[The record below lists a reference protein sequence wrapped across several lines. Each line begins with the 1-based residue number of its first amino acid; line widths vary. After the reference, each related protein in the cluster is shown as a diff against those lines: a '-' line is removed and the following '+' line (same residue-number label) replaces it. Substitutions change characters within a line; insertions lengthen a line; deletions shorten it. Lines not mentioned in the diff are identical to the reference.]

1 MPKPL
6 KKSKKPKIEIFVR
19 PPIITVMG
27 HIDHGKTTL
36 LDALRQTDVAAKE
49 AGGITQHIG
58 AYQVD
63 HQGKKLTFIDTPGH
77 AAFSKMRSRGAGVT
91 DLVILVIDAVE
102 SVKPQTKEC
111 LEHIKAAGVPF
122 LVAINKM
129 DLPNAVPEIVKK
141 DLADNGVLVEGYGGD
156 IVCVPIS
163 AKTKKGIPELLEMML
178 LMAEMQKLT
187 ADPNGP
193 LKAAVIES
201 TLDPKRGPVATVI
214 VKAGTLQVGQD
225 VYTPETSGR
234 VRNLLDWQHQPLRQ
248 ALPGNPIQIL
258 GFKQVPIVGSVV
270 TDQPVTQLP
279 IEKAVKIVS
288 SDKKL
293 KLLIKADVAGT
304 LEAIVNNLGGEVEL
318 VGQSVGTIN
327 ESDVLLAQSTGSR
340 IVAFRVKVSSQA
352 ASLAEK
358 EAVLIK
364 SYQLIHELLDDIQQ
378 QILKLLEPTI
388 DEQVLGE
395 AAVLQAFTVKGGLI
409 AGCQVISGKL
419 SFNDQVHLMR
429 GEQLVASSRIKSIYQ
444 GKESVD
450 KAKRGEQY
458 GIGLANKLE
467 FQAKDKLVAFKILS

>member
-1 MPKPL
+1 MML
-6 KKSKKPKIEIFVR
+6 R

-36 LDALRQTDVAAKE
+36 LDALRQTSVAAKE
-49 AGGITQHIG
+49 SGGITQHIG

-77 AAFSKMRSRGAGVT
+77 AAFSKMRSRGAAVT
-91 DLVILVIDAVE
+91 DLVILVVDAVE

-141 DLADNGVLVEGYGGD
+141 DLADSGVMVEGYGGD

-163 AKTKKGIPELLEMML
+163 AKTKKGLPELLEMVL

-187 ADPNGP
+187 GDPQAP
-193 LKAAVIES
+193 LNAVVIES
-201 TLDPKRGPVATVI
+201 TLDPKRGSTATVI
-214 VKAGTLQVGQD
+214 VKAGTLRVGQD
-225 VYTPETSGR
+225 IYTPETSGR
-234 VRNLLDWQHQPLRQ
+234 VRQLLDWRHQPLRQ
-248 ALPGNPIQIL
+248 AQPGDPALIL
-258 GFKQVPIVGSVV
+258 GLKQVPVVGSVV
-270 TDQPVTQLP
+270 SDQPVLQKS
-279 IEKAVKIVS
+279 IEKQAKTVS
-288 SDKKL
+288 ADKKL
-293 KLLIKADVAGT
+293 KLLIKADVTGT
-304 LEAIVNNLGGEVEL
+304 LEAIVGNLGGEVEL
-318 VGQSVGTIN
+318 VGQGVGTIY
-327 ESDVLLAQSTGSR
+327 ESDVLLAQSTGAR
-340 IVAFRVKVSSQA
+340 IIAFRVKVSSQA
-352 ASLAEK
+352 EFLAEK

-395 AAVLQAFTVKGGLI
+395 ASVLQAFTVKNGQI
-409 AGCQVISGKL
+409 AGCQVNSGKL
-419 SFNDQVHLMR
+419 TVGDQVNLMR
-429 GEQLVASSRIKSIYQ
+429 GEQLIGSSRIKSIYQ
-444 GKESVD
+444 GKEKVD

-458 GIGLANKLE
+458 GIGLTNNLE
-467 FQAKDKLVAFKILS
+467 FQTKDKLVAYKTL

>member
-1 MPKPL
+1 MML
-6 KKSKKPKIEIFVR
+6 R

-36 LDALRQTDVAAKE
+36 LDALRQTSVAAKE
-49 AGGITQHIG
+49 SGGITQHIG

-77 AAFSKMRSRGAGVT
+77 AAFSKMRSRGAAVT
-91 DLVILVIDAVE
+91 DLVILVVDAVE

-141 DLADNGVLVEGYGGD
+141 DLADSGVMVEGYGGD

-163 AKTKKGIPELLEMML
+163 AKTKKGLPELLEMVL

-187 ADPNGP
+187 GDPQAP
-193 LKAAVIES
+193 LNAVVIES
-201 TLDPKRGPVATVI
+201 TLDPKRGSTATVI
-214 VKAGTLQVGQD
+214 VKAGTLRVGQD
-225 VYTPETSGR
+225 IYTPETSGR
-234 VRNLLDWQHQPLRQ
+234 VRQLLDWRHQPLRQ
-248 ALPGNPIQIL
+248 AQPGDPALIL
-258 GFKQVPIVGSVV
+258 GLKQVPVVGSVV
-270 TDQPVTQLP
+270 SDQEQI
-279 IEKAVKIVS
+279 IEAKPAVAKAMAGEG
-288 SDKKL
+288 KKL
-293 KLLIKADVAGT
+293 KLLIKADVTGT
-304 LEAIVNNLGGEVEL
+304 LEAIVGNLGGEVEL
-318 VGQSVGTIN
+318 VGQGVGTIY
-327 ESDVLLAQSTGSR
+327 ESDVLLAQSTGAR
-340 IVAFRVKVSSQA
+340 IIAFRVKVSSQA
-352 ASLAEK
+352 EFLAEK

-395 AAVLQAFTVKGGLI
+395 ASVLQAFTVKNGQI
-409 AGCQVISGKL
+409 AGCQVNSGKL
-419 SFNDQVHLMR
+419 TVGDQVNLMR
-429 GEQLVASSRIKSIYQ
+429 GEQLIGSSRIKSIYQ
-444 GKESVD
+444 GKEKVD

-458 GIGLANKLE
+458 GIGLTNNLE
-467 FQAKDKLVAFKILS
+467 FQTKDKLVAYKTL

>member
-1 MPKPL
+1 MNT
-6 KKSKKPKIEIFVR
+6 R

-36 LDALRQTDVAAKE
+36 LDALRQTNVAAKE

-91 DLVILVIDAVE
+91 DLVILVVDAVE

-111 LEHIKAAGVPF
+111 LEHIKAAKVPF

-141 DLADNGVLVEGYGGD
+141 DLADSGVLVEGYGGD

-163 AKTKKGIPELLEMML
+163 AKTKKGLPELLEMVL

-193 LKAAVIES
+193 LKAVVIES
-201 TLDPKRGPVATVI
+201 TLDPKRGPAATVI
-214 VKAGTLQVGQD
+214 VKSGTLTVGRD
-225 VYTPETSGR
+225 VYTPETAGR
-234 VRNLLDWQHQPLRQ
+234 VRNLLDWQHQPLPR
-248 ALPGNPIQIL
+248 ALPGDPALIL
-258 GFKQVPIVGSVV
+258 GFKQVPEVGSVV
-270 TDQPVTQLP
+270 TDKEPEAVV
-279 IEKAVKIVS
+279 KARTAFAEAS
-288 SDKKL
+288 AGETKKL

-304 LEAIVNNLGGEVEL
+304 LEAIVSNLGDAVEL
-318 VGQSVGTIN
+318 VGQGIGNIN
-327 ESDVLLAQSTGSR
+327 ESDVLLAQSTGAR
-340 IVAFRVKVSSQA
+340 ILAFRVKVSSQA
-352 ASLAEK
+352 ESLAEK
-358 EAVLIK
+358 EAVLVK
-364 SYQLIHELLDDIQQ
+364 PYQLIHELLDDIQDQ
-378 QILKLLEPTI
+378 ALKLLEPTI

-395 AAVLQAFTVKGGLI
+395 ASILQAFTVKSGQI
-409 AGCQVISGKL
+409 AGSQVNSGKL
-419 SFNDQVHLMR
+419 SVGDQVHLMR
-429 GEQLVASSRIKSIYQ
+429 EDRLISSSRIKSIFQ
-444 GKESVD
+444 GKVSVD

-467 FQAKDKLVAFKILS
+467 FQPKDKLVAYKTL

>member
-1 MPKPL
+1 MML
-6 KKSKKPKIEIFVR
+6 R

-36 LDALRQTDVAAKE
+36 LDALRQTSVAAKE
-49 AGGITQHIG
+49 SGGITQHIG

-77 AAFSKMRSRGAGVT
+77 AAFSKMRSRGAAVT
-91 DLVILVIDAVE
+91 DLVILVVDAVE

-141 DLADNGVLVEGYGGD
+141 DLADSGVMVEGYGGD

-163 AKTKKGIPELLEMML
+163 AKTKKGLPELLEMVL

-187 ADPNGP
+187 GDPQAP
-193 LKAAVIES
+193 LNAVVIES
-201 TLDPKRGPVATVI
+201 TLDPKRGSTATVI
-214 VKAGTLQVGQD
+214 VKAGTLRVGQD
-225 VYTPETSGR
+225 IYTPETSGR
-234 VRNLLDWQHQPLRQ
+234 VRQLLDWRHQPLRQ
-248 ALPGNPIQIL
+248 AQPGDPALIL
-258 GFKQVPIVGSVV
+258 GLKQVPVVGSVV
-270 TDQPVTQLP
+270 SDQPVLQKS
-279 IEKAVKIVS
+279 IEKQAKTVS
-288 SDKKL
+288 ADKKL
-293 KLLIKADVAGT
+293 KFLIKADVTGT
-304 LEAIVNNLGGEVEL
+304 LEAIVGNLGGEVEL
-318 VGQSVGTIN
+318 VGQGVGTIY
-327 ESDVLLAQSTGSR
+327 ESDVLLAQSTGAR
-340 IVAFRVKVSSQA
+340 IIAFRVKVSSQA
-352 ASLAEK
+352 EFLAEK

-395 AAVLQAFTVKGGLI
+395 ASVLQAFTVKNGQI
-409 AGCQVISGKL
+409 AGCQVNSGKL
-419 SFNDQVHLMR
+419 TVGDQVNLMR
-429 GEQLVASSRIKSIYQ
+429 GEQLIGSSRIKSIYQ
-444 GKESVD
+444 GKEKVD

-458 GIGLANKLE
+458 GIGLTNNLE
-467 FQAKDKLVAFKILS
+467 FQTKDKLVAYKTL